1 MSAETQQQMGCE
13 AMARSTGR
21 AASPRRAGIQPAR
34 SSATSR
40 EELRLEPVPRLEW
53 SLAAEGHPPP
63 SSGASPASLRRSWV
77 HTAPEPQVLE
87 LFRKLHGSAR
97 RLPAPWWLRA
107 LDRGELP
114 CRQAAF
120 EIEDAVHTALHR
132 PGWVFVPWVGV
143 GESGFWEYAPS
154 DRGAVQV
161 PTAVVLT
168 DEHPG
173 WLNALPA
180 HAEAPSQPVRV
191 AGPEQLT
198 EQLALIESW

>member
-1 MSAETQQQMGCE
+1 
-13 AMARSTGR
+13 MARSTGR
-21 AASPRRAGIQPAR
+21 AAISGRAAFQSTRDGATPRGDVQ
-34 SSATSR
+34 
-40 EELRLEPVPRLEW
+40 LEPVPRLEW
-53 SLAAEGHPPP
+53 SLATEGHPPP
-63 SSGASPASLRRSWV
+63 LGGASPASLRRSWV

-87 LFRKLHGSAR
+87 LFRKLNGSAR

-114 CRQAAF
+114 DRQTAF
-120 EIEDAVHTALHR
+120 DIEDAVHAALHR

-154 DRGAVQV
+154 DRGTVQV

-173 WLNALPA
+173 WLNVLPA
-180 HAEAPSQPVRV
+180 HAEAPSQATRV
-191 AGPEQLT
+191 AGPEQLA
-198 EQLALIESW
+198 ERLVLIESW

>member
-1 MSAETQQQMGCE
+1 MVQ
-13 AMARSTGR
+13 STGWS
-21 AASPRRAGIQPAR
+21 AFQPQH
-34 SSATSR
+34 SSAPAA
-40 EELRLEPVPRLEW
+40 EDVRLEPVPRLEW
-53 SLAAEGHPPP
+53 ALAAEGHPP
-63 SSGASPASLRRSWV
+63 SLSGASPASLRRSWV
-77 HTAPEPQVLE
+77 HTAPEAQVLE

-114 CRQAAF
+114 GRQAAF
-120 EIEDAVHTALHR
+120 EIEDAVHATLRR

-180 HAEAPSQPVRV
+180 HAEAPPRPVPV
-191 AGPEQLT
+191 AGPER
-198 EQLALIESW
+198 LAAELARIESW